1 MLHEAP
7 VPPGPPMDTHHRGS
21 TGDTFR
27 EKPGVA
33 LHSRAPISL
42 RDTGPTQSTHMINQ
56 SVHHVLETFAEDLS
70 HQYLKSKGDDVK
82 YKFNVQQ
89 LPPQKERK

>member
-1 MLHEAP
+1 MRHEAP
-7 VPPGPPMDTHHRGS
+7 VPPGPPWTPITVGAQVH
-21 TGDTFR
+21 TFR

-33 LHSRAPISL
+33 LHSRALFSL
-42 RDTGPTQSTHMINQ
+42 RVTGPTQSTHVINQ
-56 SVHHVLETFAEDLS
+56 SLHHVLETFAEDLS